1 MSIVNDEA
9 RDDNLS
15 EHEGLEAPSKTPS
28 KNSALNVKAAEMPS
42 EQKEMVFA
50 LVEGEALTEVPKDL
64 YIPPDALEIFLETF
78 EGPLDLLLYLIKREN
93 LDILEI
99 NVADI
104 TDQYMAYVELMESS
118 QFELAA
124 EYLVMAAMLAEI
136 KSKIL
141 LPRDEEE
148 VEEVDPRM
156 ELIRRLQEYERYKQ
170 AAENIDTLPRLDRD
184 LHFAKAALPVIEKVQ
199 PDPVVDLNEVLLALS
214 NVLRRADRFGHHHI
228 QLETLSTRE
237 KMSDI
242 LSNLSSNDFT
252 PLTSLLNKQEGRL
265 GVVVTFL
272 AIMELMKDALIEIVQ
287 TDSLA
292 RSTLNLEAKKVG
304 DFDNKVKM
312 IIEGLLLAASRP
324 LNLSEIAQVFDADER
339 PDKKELKKIIEV
351 IEADCSDRGFE
362 LQEVASGYRFQ
373 VKQELSS
380 WVGKLWDERP
390 PRYTRALLEILAL
403 IAYKQPITR
412 GDIEEIRGVS
422 VSPNIIRTLI
432 DREWVRV
439 VGHRDVP
446 GRPAMFAT
454 TKTFL
459 DYFNLKSLQDL
470 PPLSEIKELDN
481 SDSELSLDE
490 ELSQSRILDMPD
502 VDDSEGD
509 FLTLSEDELL
519 AEEEAINLSKKPLD
533 EILGVEEPDEPP
545 STDKFEVDFEKEA
558 LSNVVEL
565 PVSEKIDEP
574 ELNKMLIPLIVI
586 TTQTHK

>member
-1 MSIVNDEA
+1 
-9 RDDNLS
+9 
-15 EHEGLEAPSKTPS
+15 
-28 KNSALNVKAAEMPS
+28 
-42 EQKEMVFA
+42 
-50 LVEGEALTEVPKDL
+50 
-64 YIPPDALEIFLETF
+64 
-78 EGPLDLLLYLIKREN
+78 
-93 LDILEI
+93 
-99 NVADI
+99 
-104 TDQYMAYVELMESS
+104 
-118 QFELAA
+118 
-124 EYLVMAAMLAEI
+124 
-136 KSKIL
+136 
-141 LPRDEEE
+141 
-148 VEEVDPRM
+148 
-156 ELIRRLQEYERYKQ
+156 
-170 AAENIDTLPRLDRD
+170 
-184 LHFAKAALPVIEKVQ
+184 
-199 PDPVVDLNEVLLALS
+199 
-214 NVLRRADRFGHHHI
+214 
-228 QLETLSTRE
+228 
-237 KMSDI
+237 
-242 LSNLSSNDFT
+242 
-252 PLTSLLNKQEGRL
+252 
-265 GVVVTFL
+265 
-272 AIMELMKDALIEIVQ
+272 
-287 TDSLA
+287 
-292 RSTLNLEAKKVG
+292 VG

-324 LNLSEIAQVFDADER
+324 LNLSEIAQVFDEDER

-545 STDKFEVDFEKEA
+545 STDKFGPEFEKKD

-565 PVSEKIDEP
+565 PVSEKTDKPESQQDVDSID
-574 ELNKMLIPLIVI
+574 NDYNSDA
-586 TTQTHK
+586 

>member
-1 MSIVNDEA
+1 M
-9 RDDNLS
+9 
-15 EHEGLEAPSKTPS
+15 
-28 KNSALNVKAAEMPS
+28 
-42 EQKEMVFA
+42 
-50 LVEGEALTEVPKDL
+50 
-64 YIPPDALEIFLETF
+64 
-78 EGPLDLLLYLIKREN
+78 
-93 LDILEI
+93 
-99 NVADI
+99 
-104 TDQYMAYVELMESS
+104 
-118 QFELAA
+118 
-124 EYLVMAAMLAEI
+124 
-136 KSKIL
+136 
-141 LPRDEEE
+141 
-148 VEEVDPRM
+148 
-156 ELIRRLQEYERYKQ
+156 
-170 AAENIDTLPRLDRD
+170 
-184 LHFAKAALPVIEKVQ
+184 
-199 PDPVVDLNEVLLALS
+199 
-214 NVLRRADRFGHHHI
+214 
-228 QLETLSTRE
+228 
-237 KMSDI
+237 
-242 LSNLSSNDFT
+242 
-252 PLTSLLNKQEGRL
+252 
-265 GVVVTFL
+265 
-272 AIMELMKDALIEIVQ
+272 
-287 TDSLA
+287 
-292 RSTLNLEAKKVG
+292 G

-324 LNLSEIAQVFDADER
+324 LNLSEIAQVFDEDER

-490 ELSQSRILDMPD
+490 ELSQSRIIDMPD

-545 STDKFEVDFEKEA
+545 STDKFGPEFEKED

-565 PVSEKIDEP
+565 PVSEKTDEP
-574 ELNKMLIPLIVI
+574 DSQQDVDSIDNDYNSDA
-586 TTQTHK
+586 

>member
-1 MSIVNDEA
+1 M
-9 RDDNLS
+9 
-15 EHEGLEAPSKTPS
+15 
-28 KNSALNVKAAEMPS
+28 
-42 EQKEMVFA
+42 
-50 LVEGEALTEVPKDL
+50 
-64 YIPPDALEIFLETF
+64 
-78 EGPLDLLLYLIKREN
+78 
-93 LDILEI
+93 
-99 NVADI
+99 
-104 TDQYMAYVELMESS
+104 
-118 QFELAA
+118 
-124 EYLVMAAMLAEI
+124 
-136 KSKIL
+136 
-141 LPRDEEE
+141 
-148 VEEVDPRM
+148 
-156 ELIRRLQEYERYKQ
+156 
-170 AAENIDTLPRLDRD
+170 
-184 LHFAKAALPVIEKVQ
+184 
-199 PDPVVDLNEVLLALS
+199 
-214 NVLRRADRFGHHHI
+214 
-228 QLETLSTRE
+228 
-237 KMSDI
+237 
-242 LSNLSSNDFT
+242 
-252 PLTSLLNKQEGRL
+252 
-265 GVVVTFL
+265 
-272 AIMELMKDALIEIVQ
+272 
-287 TDSLA
+287 
-292 RSTLNLEAKKVG
+292 G

-324 LNLSEIAQVFDADER
+324 LNLSEIAQVFDEDER

-459 DYFNLKSLQDL
+459 DYFNLKSLQNL

-481 SDSELSLDE
+481 SDSELNLNE
-490 ELSQSRILDMPD
+490 ELSQSRIIDMPD

-533 EILGVEEPDEPP
+533 EILGVKDLDEPP
-545 STDKFEVDFEKEA
+545 STDKFEVEVEKDA
-558 LSNVVEL
+558 HSNVGDL
-565 PVSEKIDEP
+565 PVSEKIDDP
-574 ELNKMLIPLIVI
+574 ELRQDVDSIDNDYNSDA
-586 TTQTHK
+586 